1 MKNKSTGFTLIE
13 LAVVIV
19 VLGILAAT
27 ALPRFVNMQV
37 QARQG
42 ALSGAIGAVRASSA
56 LAHAGCITTNPV
68 CAAGINMDGTNVT
81 MVNTYPTADAAGIL
95 SAAQI
100 DTVTDYAAAGG
111 GAAAGSTVTIS
122 VPGSAA
128 CSFTYQ
134 ASAAANTAPVITVT
148 AANRACT

>member
-42 ALSGAIGAVRASSA
+42 ALNGAIGAVRAASA
-56 LAHAGCITTNPV
+56 LAHAACITTVPA
-68 CAAGINMDGTNVT
+68 CGATQNMDGTNVT
-81 MVNTYPTADAAGIL
+81 MVNTYPTANAAGIIA
-95 SAAQI
+95 AAQI
-100 DTVTDYAAAGG
+100 SAPDYAVTGG
-111 GAAAGSTVTIS
+111 GAAGGSTVTIS
-122 VPGSAA
+122 VPGSAT

-134 ASAAANTAPVITVT
+134 SPAAANTAPTI
-148 AANRACT
+148 AIASNACT

>member
-1 MKNKSTGFTLIE
+1 MKNKTTGFTLIE

-42 ALSGAIGAVRASSA
+42 KLSGALGAVRASSA
-56 LAHAGCITTNPV
+56 LAHAACITSTPV
-68 CAAGINMDGTNVT
+68 CAATQNMDGTNVT
-81 MVNTYPTADAAGIL
+81 MVNTYPTADGNGIIA
-95 SAAQI
+95 AAQI
-100 DTVTDYAAAGG
+100 DGADYGITGG
-111 GAAAGSTVTIS
+111 GAAAGATVTVS
-122 VPGSAA
+122 VPGSTT

-134 ASAAANTAPVITVT
+134 ASAAANTAPIITVVDNT
-148 AANRACT
+148 CT

>member
-42 ALSGAIGAVRASSA
+42 KLNGALGAVRAASA
-56 LAHAGCITTNPV
+56 LAHAACITSTPA
-68 CAAGINMDGTNVT
+68 CTTAQNMDGTNVT
-81 MVNTYPTADAAGIL
+81 MVNTYPTANAAGIVAASQI
-95 SAAQI
+95 SAA
-100 DTVTDYAAAGG
+100 DYNGTTGG
-111 GAAAGSTVTIS
+111 GPGAGATITIS
-122 VPGSAA
+122 VPGSTT
-128 CSFTYQ
+128 CSFSYQ
-134 ASAAANTAPVITVT
+134 APAVANTAPTITVVSS
-148 AANRACT
+148 ACT

>member
-42 ALSGAIGAVRASSA
+42 KLSGAIGAVRAASA
-56 LAHAGCITTNPV
+56 LAHAACITSNPV
-68 CAAGINMDGTNVT
+68 CGATQNMDGTAVS
-81 MVNTYPTADAAGIL
+81 MVNTYPAATTTGIL
-95 SAAQI
+95 AAAQI
-100 DTVTDYAAAGG
+100 DTTAGVGDYTAATAGT
-111 GAAAGSTVTIS
+111 TVTIS
-122 VPGSAA
+122 VPGSAV
-128 CSFTYQ
+128 CSFTYT
-134 ASAAANTAPVITVT
+134 AAAAANTAPVITVT
-148 AANRACT
+148 APNSACT

>member
-27 ALPRFVNMQV
+27 ALPRFVNLQV

-42 ALSGAIGAVRASSA
+42 SLNGAIGAVRAASA
-56 LAHAGCITTNPV
+56 LARAACITTTPACTTSV
-68 CAAGINMDGTNVT
+68 NMDGATIT
-81 MVNTYPTADAAGIL
+81 MVNGYPTANGAGIIA
-95 SAAQI
+95 AAQI
-100 DTVTDYAAAGG
+100 STPDYNVTGG
-111 GAAAGSTVTIS
+111 GATAGSTVTIS
-122 VPGSAA
+122 VPGSTS

-134 ASAAANTAPVITVT
+134 APATAGTAPTIAIVS
-148 AANRACT
+148 NACT

>member
-42 ALSGAIGAVRASSA
+42 KLSGAIGAVRSSSA
-56 LAHAGCITTNPV
+56 LAHAACITTNPT
-68 CAAGINMDGTNVT
+68 CTTMQNMDGTNVT
-81 MVNTYPTADAAGIL
+81 MVNTYPDATVSGII

-100 DTVTDYAAAGG
+100 DTTTDY
-111 GAAAGSTVTIS
+111 GAAYSGSTVTIS
-122 VPGSAA
+122 VPGSTA

-134 ASAAANTAPVITVT
+134 ASAAVGSAPVVTVT
-148 AANRACT
+148 PANSACT

>member
-1 MKNKSTGFTLIE
+1 MKSKSTGFTLIE

-42 ALSGAIGAVRASSA
+42 KLSGAIGAVRSASA
-56 LAHAGCITTNPV
+56 LAHAACITTNPT
-68 CAAGINMDGTNVT
+68 CAATQNMDGTNVT
-81 MVNTYPTADAAGIL
+81 MVNTYPTADAAGIITA
-95 SAAQI
+95 SQI
-100 DTVTDYAAAGG
+100 DSVDYSVTGG
-111 GAAAGSTVTIS
+111 GAAAGATVTIS
-122 VPGSAA
+122 VPGSTV

-134 ASAAANTAPVITVT
+134 APAAANTAPVITVT
-148 AANRACT
+148 AANSACT

>member
-42 ALSGAIGAVRASSA
+42 KLSGAIGAVRSASA
-56 LAHAGCITTNPV
+56 LAHAACITTNPT
-68 CAAGINMDGTNVT
+68 CTLTQNMDGTNVT
-81 MVNTYPTADAAGIL
+81 MVNTYPTADAAGII
-95 SAAQI
+95 AASQI
-100 DTVTDYAAAGG
+100 DAPTDYTVTGGG
-111 GAAAGSTVTIS
+111 GAAGATITIS
-122 VPGSAA
+122 VPGSTT

-134 ASAAANTAPVITVT
+134 ASAAAGSSPVVTVT
-148 AANRACT
+148 PANSACT

>member
-1 MKNKSTGFTLIE
+1 MTKNKYTGFTLIE

-42 ALSGAIGAVRASSA
+42 TLNGAIGAVRAASA
-56 LAHAGCITTNPV
+56 LAHAACITSNPV
-68 CAAGINMDGTNVT
+68 CGATQNMDGTNVT
-81 MVNTYPTADAAGIL
+81 MVNTYPTADAAGIIA
-95 SAAQI
+95 AAQI
-100 DTVTDYAAAGG
+100 SAPDYTVTGG

-122 VPGSAA
+122 VPGSTT

-134 ASAAANTAPVITVT
+134 SPAAANTAPTIAIV
-148 AANRACT
+148 NNACT

>member
-1 MKNKSTGFTLIE
+1 MKNKSAGFTLIE

-42 ALSGAIGAVRASSA
+42 KLSGAIGAVRSASA
-56 LAHAGCITTNPV
+56 LAHAACITTNPT
-68 CAAGINMDGTNVT
+68 CTGTQNMDGTAVS
-81 MVNTYPTADAAGIL
+81 MVNTYPAATAAGIL
-95 SAAQI
+95 AAAQI
-100 DTVTDYAAAGG
+100 DTTLVVGDYTSAT
-111 GAAAGSTVTIS
+111 AGSTVRIS
-122 VPGSAA
+122 VPGSAV
-128 CSFTYQ
+128 CSFTYT
-134 ASAAANTAPVITVT
+134 AAAAANTAPVITVT

>member
-42 ALSGAIGAVRASSA
+42 KLNGAVGAVRAASA
-56 LAHAGCITTNPV
+56 LAHAACITTTPNCTSPL
-68 CAAGINMDGTNVT
+68 NMDGANIT
-81 MVNTYPTADAAGIL
+81 MVNTYPTADNAGIIAASQI
-95 SAAQI
+95 SA
-100 DTVTDYAAAGG
+100 TDYTMTGG
-111 GAAAGSTVTIS
+111 GAAGGSTITIS
-122 VPGSAA
+122 VPGSAT

-134 ASAAANTAPVITVT
+134 SPAAANTAPTIAIVS
-148 AANRACT
+148 NACT